1 MTGTLLEIG
10 SGHRPVETLPALLAA
25 RDRKAAGLTAPP
37 QGLYLVE
44 VRYPDFS
51 SRPSGSAGFAALGAQ
66 TRYSG
71 I

>member
-1 MTGTLLEIG
+1 MVRIMTGTLLEIG
-10 SGHRPVETLPALLAA
+10 RGGRPPESIGETLRA
-25 RDRKAAGLTAPP
+25 RDRRAAGLTAPP

-51 SRPSGSAGFAALGAQ
+51 SRALGKAAF
-66 TRYSG
+66 G